1 MVSVLVLIT
10 LHLILQPTHG
20 CGSASVPACL
30 TLALFR
36 LLTILSLP
44 LYFALDLA
52 ELRAGPDPLLLPALV
67 RERAA
72 LEVGT
77 RRDLLLV
84 LLLMAALVLRVQM
97 LHLQ

>member
-10 LHLILQPTHG
+10 RIAVLQPTHG
-20 CGSASVPACL
+20 CGSASVPACRS
-30 TLALFR
+30 LALFR
-36 LLTILSLP
+36 LLAVVVALC
-44 LYFALDLA
+44 FALDLA

-72 LEVGT
+72 IEVGT
-77 RRDLLLV
+77 GSDLLLV
-84 LLLMAALVLRVQM
+84 LPAVAALVLRVQM

>member
-10 LHLILQPTHG
+10 RIAVLQPTHG

-30 TLALFR
+30 PLLTLFR
-36 LLTILSLP
+36 LLAVVVALC
-44 LYFALDLA
+44 FALDLA

-72 LEVGT
+72 IEVGT
-77 RRDLLLV
+77 GSDLLLV
-84 LLLMAALVLRVQM
+84 LPAVAALVLRVQM